1 MNKPEILII
10 DDEPINLSVLRKCL
24 NPFFQIRACKS
35 GEEALRLVV
44 QEPRPELILLD
55 IMMPGMDGYDVLC
68 QLQGSEETRSIPVIF
83 ITALSSIVDEEK
95 GFHLGAVDYI
105 TKPFRPAIVVARVKA
120 QIELK
125 QARDRL
131 KSENSW
137 LEAEVARRMV
147 ENEVILD
154 TTLSVITQLAETR
167 DLDTANHIKR
177 TQSYVEILAR
187 RLQHHPRYAGVL
199 TDGAVAN
206 IVKASP
212 LHDIGKIGIPD
223 GILLKPG
230 KLIDEEFAIMKTHC
244 EIGGHAIRSAI
255 KQAVPAGITATSDA
269 KPQSLV
275 FLEEAEQIAL
285 YHHERW
291 DGGGY
296 PEGLR
301 GKDIPLSARLMALA
315 DVFDALTTP
324 RVYKKPWSLDEA
336 ARYITEQAGLHFDP
350 DVVEAFVAERSAFEK
365 IQQMMADGRGGGK
378 NR

>member
-1 MNKPEILII
+1 MNKPEILIV

-24 NPFFQIRACKS
+24 HPFFQIRACKS

-55 IMMPGMDGYDVLC
+55 IMMPGMDGYTVLKELRKNP
-68 QLQGSEETRSIPVIF
+68 QSSDIPVIC
-83 ITALSSIVDEEK
+83 ITALDSIHDEEK
-95 GFHLGAVDYI
+95 GFQLGAVDYI
-105 TKPFRPAIVVARVKA
+105 TKPFRPVIVVARAKA

-131 KSENSW
+131 KSQNDW
-137 LEAEVARRMV
+137 LEAEVGRRV
-147 ENEVILD
+147 QENELILD

-167 DLDTANHIKR
+167 DADTAHHIMR
-177 TQSYVEILAR
+177 TRSYIEILAR
-187 RLQHHPRYAGVL
+187 RLQHHPRYAEVL

-223 GILLKPG
+223 GILLKPD
-230 KLIDEEFAIMKTHC
+230 KLTDEEFAVMKTHSQ
-244 EIGGHAIRSAI
+244 IGGHVIRNAI
-255 KQAVPAGITATSDA
+255 KKVVPARTYPASDV

-275 FLEEAEQIAL
+275 FLEQAELIAL

-301 GKDIPLSARLMALA
+301 GTDIPLSARLMALV
-315 DVFDALTTP
+315 DVYDALTTP
-324 RVYKKPWSLDEA
+324 RVYKKPWQIDDA
-336 ARYITEQAGLHFDP
+336 ARYIIGQAGLHFDP
-350 DVVEAFVAERSAFEK
+350 DVVEAFVAERDAFEK
-365 IQQMMADGRGGGK
+365 IQQMMADHTDGVRI
-378 NR
+378 

>member
-1 MNKPEILII
+1 MNNFNILVV
-10 DDEPINLSVLRKCL
+10 DDEPINLAVLRKCL
-24 NPFFQIRACKS
+24 SPFFLVRACKS
-35 GEEALRLVV
+35 GEEALRLAN
-44 QEPRPELILLD
+44 QAPKPDLILLD
-55 IMMPGMDGYDVLC
+55 IMMPGMDGYEVLR
-68 QLQGSEETRSIPVIF
+68 QLQVSNETRSIPVIC
-83 ITALSSIVDEEK
+83 ITALSSIIDEEK

-120 QIELK
+120 QLELK

-131 KSENSW
+131 KSQNEW
-137 LEAEVARRMV
+137 LETEVARRMV

-167 DLDTANHIKR
+167 DTDTANHIMR
-177 TQSYVEILAR
+177 TRSYVEILAR

-199 TDGAVAN
+199 TDALVAN

-223 GILLKPG
+223 AILLKPG
-230 KLIDEEFAIMKTHC
+230 RLTDEEFAIMKTHC

-255 KQAVPAGITATSDA
+255 KQALPVGITPESDA

-275 FLEEAEQIAL
+275 FLEEAEKIAL

-296 PEGLR
+296 PEGLS
-301 GKDIPLSARLMALA
+301 GTAIPLSARLMALV
-315 DVFDALTTP
+315 DVYDALTTP
-324 RVYKKPWSLDEA
+324 RVYKKPWPPDEA

-350 DVVEAFVAERSAFEK
+350 DVVEAFVAERNAFEK
-365 IQQMMADGRGGGK
+365 IQQLMADGRSGGK
-378 NR
+378 N